1 MKIYYK
7 VIHLFFTRQA
17 DHIHCFEIGI
27 YDSKK
32 KALDA
37 IDALKSKEGFCLRP
51 DKFYVY
57 KAFRFRTPKLLNRTF
72 WGEGFTVYTY
82 KKSFCGNA
90 DERQPHSLR

>member
-37 IDALKSKEGFCLRP
+37 IDALIHGGDMKQTYEAFIKPVFIMNAVEEAMETGKTVEVKSYE
-51 DKFYVY
+51 
-57 KAFRFRTPKLLNRTF
+57 
-72 WGEGFTVYTY
+72 
-82 KKSFCGNA
+82 
-90 DERQPHSLR
+90 